1 MNLRSVGKGMQLKAF
16 HAGLALLALVS
27 CKDTS
32 EKIELLD
39 LAFSE
44 SIFEIVDPKVD
55 LLSFDE
61 FGWLVNIKSANVE
74 RFTVAGI
81 SIDSPTP
88 PDSFT
93 ANVQFQLYSK
103 PLRDEGV
110 AKWDAEYQVNATG
123 TAWERL
129 EDIPGSA
136 RPYTFN
142 SKDLPT
148 YEVLKNLIEQRQATH
163 NPIGYSITL
172 RDRAQFDRVTQA
184 ILDKLGEPAPQESY
198 GNQNWPG
205 THWVLEDRVVVI
217 APKHEQITVR
227 ALTQAHGA
235 CLMVPT
241 AGLIDLGGC
250 DQESLFKS
258 DPYYFTFPKEPE

>member
-1 MNLRSVGKGMQLKAF
+1 MPLKAF
-16 HAGLALLALVS
+16 HIGLTLLALVS
-27 CKDTS
+27 CKDTN

-44 SIFEIVDPKVD
+44 SIFGIVDPKVD
-55 LLSFDE
+55 LLSSDE

-93 ANVQFQLYSK
+93 ANVQFQLYSQS
-103 PLRDEGV
+103 LRDEGV
-110 AKWDAEYQVNATG
+110 AKWDAEYQLNTTG
-123 TAWERL
+123 TAWEPR
-129 EDIPGSA
+129 EDVPDSVNA
-136 RPYTFN
+136 YNFN
-142 SKDLPT
+142 PKDLPD
-148 YEVLKNLIEQRQATH
+148 YDALKNLIEQREATDH
-163 NPIGYSITL
+163 PIGYSVIL
-172 RDRAQFDRVTQA
+172 RDREQFDRVTQA
-184 ILDKLGEPAPQESY
+184 IRDKLGEPAPQESY
-198 GNQNWPG
+198 GNQNRPG
-205 THWVLEDRVVVI
+205 THWVLEDRVVVV
-217 APKHEQITVR
+217 APQHEQITIR

-250 DQESLFKS
+250 DQESLFKL
-258 DPYYFTFPKEPE
+258 DPYYFTFPKEP